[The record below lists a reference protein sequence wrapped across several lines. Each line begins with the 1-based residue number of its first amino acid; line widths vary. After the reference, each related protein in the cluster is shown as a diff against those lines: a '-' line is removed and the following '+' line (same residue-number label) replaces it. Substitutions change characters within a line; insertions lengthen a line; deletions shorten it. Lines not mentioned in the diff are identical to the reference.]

1 MEENMSQTIVT
12 CPKCKTAYTEALI
25 EFSKVDE
32 QPAPGGMTILSFEC
46 QNTVNGVPCQAGL
59 NAYRLDGRVISQKAG
74 DAVLE
79 TLRKIRSN
87 DTQRDY
93 RESVNNQT
101 SSVSHSNAVSHFRAA
116 TKKMSEV
123 LAVPVQRTTAT
134 QRNQDAHKII
144 DMTALNATRKSVEDS
159 MSRIS
164 KAVGGPQL
172 EAMRARLRETAQAT
186 GRSVS
191 LDSEVDLVKEA
202 MHQVADCLMEF
213 SARETFDREDMYV
226 MLSEVESVFTE
237 VRTALPLYDNEDQ
250 MR

>member
-12 CPKCKTAYTEALI
+12 CPKCKTSYTSALI
-25 EFSKVDE
+25 ELTAKKE
-32 QPAPGGMTILSFEC
+32 THAPAGLRVIWFDCANEI
-46 QNTVNGVPCQAGL
+46 NGEKCGEGL
-59 NAYRLDGRVISQKAG
+59 NAYRLNKEIIPRERG
-74 DAVLE
+74 DAMMRE
-79 TLRKIRSN
+79 YMASKHRS
-87 DTQRDY
+87 DA
-93 RESVNNQT
+93 S
-101 SSVSHSNAVSHFRAA
+101 SHFRASSKIMTEA
-116 TKKMSEV
+116 MSDPDLSKLVPPLGKSLARSDQDPRHETKKEPD
-123 LAVPVQRTTAT
+123 LTAA
-134 QRNQDAHKII
+134 RA
-144 DMTALNATRKSVEDS
+144 MRVSVVDD
-159 MSRIS
+159 MSRLL
-164 KAVGGPQL
+164 KKGVGGPQL

-237 VRTALPLYDNEDQ
+237 VRTALPLYGNEDQ